1 MFARLLRGSSA
12 SPSFY
17 IWSRRFAATDNPLF
31 DKILIANRGEI
42 ACRVIKTA
50 RKLGVRTVSVF
61 SDADRDSMHV
71 KMADEAFYIGKPPA
85 KESYLLG
92 DSIIDIAKKCGAKAI
107 HPGYGFLSEN
117 AEFAEKCK
125 ENGVVFIGPPASAIR
140 DMGSKSASKRIME
153 EANVPVVPGY
163 HGDDQSIETLQSE
176 ADKIGYPVL
185 IKAWMGGGG
194 KGMKI
199 VHNKKDFVA
208 AVESARREAVS
219 SFGDDRVLVEKY
231 LVRPRHIEVQVFAD
245 NHGNCVY
252 VFERDCSVQRRHQK
266 VVEEAPA
273 PGMSEEK
280 RKEMGEAAVNAAKA
294 VGYVG
299 AGTVEFIVD
308 EDGSFYFM
316 EMNTR
321 LQVEHPVSEMISRQD
336 LVEWQLQAASGN
348 PLPVTQED
356 LSIHGHAMEVRIYAE
371 NPDNDFL
378 PGTGQI
384 KFMKT
389 PEESENVRIDTGVSQ
404 GDEVSVFY
412 DPMIAK
418 LIVWDKD
425 RQSAIRKLYKALQEF
440 QIVGLATNISFLKKV
455 IMHNA
460 FVAGDVDTKFIE
472 EYKDQLLTGTAR
484 IPADSLALA
493 AVYTL
498 MKESP
503 APSSSLSTTNCWSS
517 MPNRRFNI
525 PYKRSLQLTH
535 NGEPVNVVV
544 STDGQGALWQ
554 VELEDGEILTVS
566 ATLDGE
572 NGITAQVQDHVTRA
586 TVVPSESSLFVFHND
601 DVFELEL
608 PEPSF
613 TKSSASSGSLMS
625 PMPGRVIKVNVKA
638 GDTVQEGDC
647 LMIMEAMKMEHQIK
661 ATSSGQVRDVFFQVG
676 DLVEAKK
683 VLIDID
689 SGEE

>member
-1 MFARLLRGSSA
+1 MGILIRACIGRARMSFLRLRSS
-12 SPSFY
+12 Y
-17 IWSRRFAATDNPLF
+17 AATNWRVGAAGSTLWHRPTRFSTSSSQSETKPLF
-31 DKILIANRGEI
+31 QKILIANRGEI

-50 RKLGVRTVSVF
+50 RKLGVQTVSVF
-61 SDADRDSMHV
+61 SEADKNSMHV
-71 KMADEAFYIGKPPA
+71 KMADEAFHIGNPPA
-85 KESYLLG
+85 KESYLRG
-92 DSIIDIAKKCGAKAI
+92 DYIIDIAKRCGAQAI

-117 AEFAEKCK
+117 AEFAEKCHQ
-125 ENGVVFIGPPASAIR
+125 NGVVFIGPPSGAIR
-140 DMGSKSASKRIME
+140 DMGSKSASKHIMQK
-153 EANVPVVPGY
+153 ANVPVVPGY
-163 HGDDQSIETLQSE
+163 HGDDQSIEVLQRE
-176 ADKIGYPVL
+176 ADAMGYPVL

-194 KGMKI
+194 KGMRI
-199 VHNKKDFVA
+199 VHDAKDFSA
-208 AVESARREAVS
+208 AVDSARREASS

-231 LVRPRHIEVQVFAD
+231 LVRPRHIELQVFAD
-245 NHGNCVY
+245 AHGNCVY

-273 PGMSEEK
+273 PGMTEEK
-280 RKEMGEAAVNAAKA
+280 RREMGEAAVNAAKA

-308 EDGSFYFM
+308 
-316 EMNTR
+316 
-321 LQVEHPVSEMISRQD
+321 
-336 LVEWQLQAASGN
+336 
-348 PLPVTQED
+348 ED

-425 RQSAIRKLYKALQEF
+425 RQSAIRKMYKALQEF

>member
-140 DMGSKSASKRIME
+140 SMGSKSASKHIMQ

-294 VGYVG
+294 VGYSG

-336 LVEWQLQAASGN
+336 LVEWQLSTSSGN
-348 PLPVTQED
+348 QLPMTQEQ
-356 LSIHGHAMEVRIYAE
+356 LSIHGHALEARIYAE
-371 NPDNDFL
+371 NPDTDFL
-378 PGTGQI
+378 PGTGTI
-384 KFMKT
+384 SFMRT
-389 PEESENVRIDTGVSQ
+389 PQETENVRIDTGIRM
-404 GDEVSVFY
+404 GDEVSVYY

-418 LIVWDKD
+418 LVVWDKD
-425 RQSAIRKLYKALQEF
+425 RASCIRRMFDALGEY
-440 QIVGLATNISFLKKV
+440 QIVGVTTNISFLKKV
-455 IMHNA
+455 ITHEA
-460 FVAGDVDTKFIE
+460 FKSGKIDTRFIQ
-472 EYKDQLLTGTAR
+472 EYKEDLITSKER
-484 IPADSLALA
+484 IPSDSLAIA
-493 AVYTL
+493 AIYSL
-498 MKESP
+498 LRDYSSNSSP
-503 APSSSLSTTNCWSS
+503 KPWSSLS
-517 MPNRRFNI
+517 NRRFNH
-525 PYKRSLQLTH
+525 KFSHTVQLKQ
-535 NGEPVNVVV
+535 GDDVLDIEV
-544 STDGQGALWQ
+544 SQN
-554 VELEDGEILTVS
+554 EDNSVWNIKIGDESLTVS
-566 ATLDGE
+566 ASLND
-572 NGITAQVQDHVTRA
+572 DHSISAHVNNHATKA
-586 TVVPSESSLFVFHND
+586 TVVQQEDSLYIFHKD
-601 DVFELEL
+601 EVYQLSL

-613 TKSSASSGSLMS
+613 TSSSLSSGSLVS
-625 PMPGRVIKVNVKA
+625 PMPGRIIKINVSEGQEVK
-638 GDTVQEGDC
+638 EGDC
-647 LMIMEAMKMEHQIK
+647 LMIMEAMKMEHQIV
-661 ATSSGQVRDVFFQVG
+661 ATASGKVTNIFYKVG

-683 VLIDID
+683 VLIDIGD
-689 SGEE
+689 E

>member
-1 MFARLLRGSSA
+1 
-12 SPSFY
+12 
-17 IWSRRFAATDNPLF
+17 
-31 DKILIANRGEI
+31 
-42 ACRVIKTA
+42 
-50 RKLGVRTVSVF
+50 
-61 SDADRDSMHV
+61 MHV

-140 DMGSKSASKRIME
+140 SMGSKSASKHIMQ

-199 VHNKKDFVA
+199 VNDKKDFVS

-245 NHGNCVY
+245 EHGNCVY

-273 PGMSEEK
+273 PGMTEAK

-294 VGYVG
+294 VGYTG

-321 LQVEHPVSEMISRQD
+321 LQVEHPVSEMISKQD
-336 LVEWQLQAASGN
+336 LVEWQLSSSSGN
-348 PLPVTQED
+348 PLP
-356 LSIHGHAMEVRIYAE
+356 LSQDQLQIHGHALEARIYAE
-371 NPDNDFL
+371 NPDTDFL
-378 PGTGQI
+378 PGTGKI
-384 KFMKT
+384 SFMQT
-389 PEESENVRIDTGVSQ
+389 PQESEHVRIDTGIRM

-425 RQSAIRKLYKALQEF
+425 RASCIRRMFDALGEYK
-440 QIVGLATNISFLKKV
+440 IVGLTTNISFLKKV
-455 IMHNA
+455 ITHDA
-460 FVAGDVDTKFIE
+460 FKSGNVDTKFIE
-472 EYKDQLLTGTAR
+472 EHKDKLLTSKER
-484 IPADSLALA
+484 I
-493 AVYTL
+493 
-498 MKESP
+498 
-503 APSSSLSTTNCWSS
+503 PSSSLAIASLYSLLRETTPNAPNPWNYLS
-517 MPNRRFNI
+517 NRRFNHNFTRKLQFKQGEELLDVQI
-525 PYKRSLQLTH
+525 SCDSISSDWMVTIGDETLRVNASLLDDNT
-535 NGEPVNVVV
+535 
-544 STDGQGALWQ
+544 
-554 VELEDGEILTVS
+554 IS
-566 ATLDGE
+566 AE
-572 NGITAQVQDHVTRA
+572 VQNHSTRA
-586 TVVPSESSLFVFHND
+586 TVVHKDNSLFIFHND
-601 DVFELEL
+601 DVHELTI

-613 TKSSASSGSLMS
+613 TSSSVSSGSLLS
-625 PMPGRVIKVNVKA
+625 PMPGRVIKVNVTE
-638 GDTVQEGDC
+638 GQEVQEGDC

-661 ATSSGQVRDVFFQVG
+661 AASAGTVSNVFFKVG

-683 VLIDID
+683 VLIEVKGTED
-689 SGEE
+689 E